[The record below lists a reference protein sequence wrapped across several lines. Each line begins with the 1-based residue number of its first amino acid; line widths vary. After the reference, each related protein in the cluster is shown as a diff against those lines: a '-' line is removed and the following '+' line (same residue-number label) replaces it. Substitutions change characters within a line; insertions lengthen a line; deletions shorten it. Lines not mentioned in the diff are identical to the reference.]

1 LRLCVIGPTY
11 PFRGGIAHYT
21 TLLVQNLRRAH
32 EVNFYSYIRQYPSL
46 LFPGSTEKDPSKQI
60 LKVDCEY
67 ILDPF
72 NPWTWFKTFERIR
85 EDEPDALILQ
95 WWAPFWTPT
104 LTAISYLI
112 KRFTPIEILFIC
124 HHVTPPDGG
133 PFDFFLAKRVLASGD
148 HFIVLSEED
157 YRRLRR
163 GLPEADIRLA
173 AHPTYDI
180 FNRNSNI
187 DKLEARRWLGI
198 SEDERLILFF
208 GFVRRYK
215 GLPYLLK
222 AMPSVLQRIKVHL
235 LIVGE
240 FWESERAYR
249 RAIERLGLNRS
260 VTVLNKYVPNE
271 EVGLYFSAAD
281 VVVLPYLEATQSGV
295 VQLAYGFEKPVITT
309 TVGGLTE
316 TVSHG
321 RTGLIVPPRDS
332 EALAEAIIRFFED
345 DLAADLIKGIRERQ
359 NDFSWTKLVKLIEE
373 MLSR

>member
-1 LRLCVIGPTY
+1 
-11 PFRGGIAHYT
+11 
-21 TLLVQNLRRAH
+21 
-32 EVNFYSYIRQYPSL
+32 VNFYSYTRQYPRL
-46 LFPGSTEKDPSKQI
+46 VFPGSTEKDPSKQI

-72 NPWTWFKTFERIR
+72 NPWTWFKTFERIKK
-85 EDEPDALILQ
+85 DEPDALILQ

-104 LTAISYLI
+104 LAAISYLI
-112 KRFTPIEILFIC
+112 KRFTPIKILFIC

-133 PFDFFLAKRVLASGD
+133 PFDFFLARRVLASGD

-157 YRRLRR
+157 YTRLRR
-163 GLPEADIRLA
+163 VLPKADIRLA

-180 FNRNSNI
+180 FHRNSSI
-187 DKLEARRWLGI
+187 DKVEARRRLGI
-198 SEDERLILFF
+198 SGDERLILFF

-222 AMPSVLQRIKVHL
+222 AMPRVLQRIKVHL

-240 FWESERAYR
+240 FWESERVYQ
-249 RAIERLGLNRS
+249 RAIERLGLKES
-260 VTVLNKYVPNE
+260 VTVLNRYVPNE
-271 EVGLYFSAAD
+271 EVGLYFAAAD

-295 VQLAYGFEKPVITT
+295 VQLAYGFERPVITT

-321 RTGLIVPPRDS
+321 RTGLIIPPRDS
-332 EALAEAIIRFFED
+332 DALAEAIIKFFED
-345 DLAADLIKGIRERQ
+345 DLAADFIQGIKDRQ
-359 NDFSWTKLVKLIEE
+359 DDFSWTKLVQLIEE

>member
-1 LRLCVIGPTY
+1 LKLCVIGPTY

-21 TLLVQNLRRAH
+21 TLLVQNLRCAH
-32 EVNFYSYIRQYPSL
+32 EVNFYSYTRQYPSL
-46 LFPGSTEKDPSKQI
+46 LFPGSTEKDPSEQI

-104 LTAISYLI
+104 LAAVSYLI
-112 KRFTPIEILFIC
+112 KRFTPIKILFIC

-133 PFDFFLAKRVLASGD
+133 PFDFFLARRVLASGD

-157 YRRLRR
+157 YKRLRR
-163 GLPEADIRLA
+163 VLPKADIRLA

-180 FNRNSNI
+180 FHRNSSI
-187 DKLEARRWLGI
+187 DKVEARERLGI

-222 AMPSVLQRIKVHL
+222 AMPRVLQRIKVHL

-240 FWESERAYR
+240 FWESERAYQ
-249 RAIERLGLNRS
+249 RAIERLGLKES
-260 VTVLNKYVPNE
+260 VTILNRYVPNE
-271 EVGLYFSAAD
+271 EVSLYFAAAD

-295 VQLAYGFEKPVITT
+295 VQLAYGFERPVITT

-332 EALAEAIIRFFED
+332 DALAEAIIRFFED
-345 DLAADLIKGIRERQ
+345 DLAADFVQGIRERQ
-359 NDFSWTKLVKLIEE
+359 DDFSWLKLVQLIEE
-373 MLSR
+373 TLSR